1 MVKKLPSNAG
11 GAGSIPGQRTKIPHV
26 SGQISP
32 HITTTESAY
41 HSKDPEQP
49 KKKNPEF
56 FKNMFKSNQPFS
68 VNRVLKEKT
77 CYTRGKEH

>member
-49 KKKNPEF
+49 KKKKKIQN
-56 FKNMFKSNQPFS
+56 S
-68 VNRVLKEKT
+68 LKT
-77 CYTRGKEH
+77 CLKAINLLVSTEF

>member
-26 SGQISP
+26 LGHISP

-41 HSKDPEQP
+41 HRKDPEQP
-49 KKKNPEF
+49 KKKKKVQNL
-56 FKNMFKSNQPFS
+56 FKKC
-68 VNRVLKEKT
+68 LKAINLLVSTEL
-77 CYTRGKEH
+77 